1 MGVDF
6 SEKMIEIARESY
18 PDLSFYV
25 GDVENLDTLESEL
38 DGPFDFI
45 ILSDTVGYLDDCQ
58 TTFERLHVLC
68 DVNTRLVVVYYSHLW
83 EPILRLGVLLGL
95 KMPQPEVN
103 FLNSREIQNILDLVD
118 FDVISMEW
126 KQLVPK
132 HLLGLGRLINRY
144 VGTLPLLRKLCLR
157 HYLVARSLRNVQ
169 RRNMSVTVLIPCRNE
184 RGNIENAV
192 KRLPRFCDDIE
203 VLFVEGNSEDG
214 TFEECL
220 RVRDSYKEFWDIKVL
235 KQAGEGKGD
244 AVREGFDKARGDVL
258 MILDADLTVPP
269 EDLSKFYK
277 VIANGKGE
285 FINGTRLV
293 YPFEKGAM
301 RLLNYLA
308 NQIFAVIFSFLLNQR
323 FTDTLCGTKVIT
335 KHNYEKII
343 AERKYFGNL
352 DPFGDFNLIFGAA
365 KNNLKI
371 VEVPI
376 RYTDRTYGKPQ
387 ISRFKDGWMLLKM
400 VIFAWRKLKA
410 I

>member
-1 MGVDF
+1 MANNNPITNVNKEALSFRKQTILEYADLMAPKRNAWRQKNEIFYSSDLAYMRYLIPEDKRILDLGCGTGQLLADLKPLKGVGVDF

-301 RLLNYLA
+301 RLLPVKSAFY
-308 NQIFAVIFSFLLNQR
+308 
-323 FTDTLCGTKVIT
+323 
-335 KHNYEKII
+335 
-343 AERKYFGNL
+343 
-352 DPFGDFNLIFGAA
+352 
-365 KNNLKI
+365 
-371 VEVPI
+371 
-376 RYTDRTYGKPQ
+376 
-387 ISRFKDGWMLLKM
+387 
-400 VIFAWRKLKA
+400 
-410 I
+410 

>member
-1 MGVDF
+1 MANNNPITNVNKEALSFRKQTILEYADLMAPKRNAWRQKNEIFYSSDLAYMRYLIPEDKRILDLGCGTGQLLADLKPLKGVGVDF

-293 YPFEKGAM
+293 YP
-301 RLLNYLA
+301 
-308 NQIFAVIFSFLLNQR
+308 
-323 FTDTLCGTKVIT
+323 
-335 KHNYEKII
+335 
-343 AERKYFGNL
+343 
-352 DPFGDFNLIFGAA
+352 
-365 KNNLKI
+365 
-371 VEVPI
+371 
-376 RYTDRTYGKPQ
+376 
-387 ISRFKDGWMLLKM
+387 
-400 VIFAWRKLKA
+400 
-410 I
+410 